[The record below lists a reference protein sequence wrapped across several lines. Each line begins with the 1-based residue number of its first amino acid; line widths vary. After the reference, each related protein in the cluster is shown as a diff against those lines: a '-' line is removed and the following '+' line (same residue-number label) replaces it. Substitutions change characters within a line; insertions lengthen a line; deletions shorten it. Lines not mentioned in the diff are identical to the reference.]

1 MNVTRLVRPPR
12 FGPRRES
19 LKTPVVWL
27 ALVTGA
33 LWLVPLAS
41 AQDCFVYFGTFTNE
55 LSKGIYVSR
64 LDAKSGRLSEPEL
77 AAAIASPGFLALSP
91 GGQFLY
97 AVTRGDPARGGVAAF
112 AREPRSGKLTFLGE
126 QPSGGAG
133 PCHVSVA
140 ANGQSVLVA
149 NYSGGSVKSFRTQA
163 DGTLA
168 DGTFLQHQGRSVH
181 PSRQKEPHAHCIV
194 PAPAGRFALACDLG
208 TDQVLVYR
216 LNPTNA
222 ALTAQEP
229 PFATVPPG
237 SGPRQLAFSPDGK
250 SVYVIN
256 ELTCTVTAFGW
267 DGQAG
272 TLTARE
278 TVSLLP
284 SWVEL
289 TNTFSA
295 AAIAVR
301 PDGRFIYG
309 TVRGHDS
316 VSVLAVDAKT
326 GRLSL
331 VENVSCGGKV
341 PRGMGLDP
349 TGQWLIM
356 AHQKSDTVTVFGVDR
371 TTGRLKPTGQT
382 WPVGAPVDVKFVPLP
397 S

>member
-1 MNVTRLVRPPR
+1 MNVTRRVHPPR
-12 FGPRRES
+12 FSPRREA
-19 LKTPVVWL
+19 LNTPVVWF
-27 ALVTGA
+27 ALVA
-33 LWLVPLAS
+33 LSWWLGLPAS
-41 AQDCFVYFGTFTNE
+41 AQDSFVYFGTFTNAA
-55 LSKGIYVSR
+55 SRGIYVSR
-64 LDAKSGRLSEPEL
+64 LEAKSGRLSEPEL
-77 AAAIASPGFLALSP
+77 AATINSPNFLALSP

-97 AVTRGDPARGGVAAF
+97 AVTRGDPAQGGVAAF

-126 QPSGGAG
+126 QPASGAG
-133 PCHVSVA
+133 PCHVSVDPT
-140 ANGQSVLVA
+140 GQSVLIA

-163 DGTLA
+163 DGALA
-168 DGTFLQHQGRSVH
+168 DGTMVPHQGRSVH
-181 PSRQKEPHAHCIV
+181 PSRQQEPHAHCIV

-222 ALTAQEP
+222 ALTAHEP

-250 SVYVIN
+250 SAYVIN

-284 SWVEL
+284 PGVAL

-295 AAIAVR
+295 AAIGVR
-301 PDGRFIYG
+301 PDGKFTYG

-331 VENVSCGGKV
+331 VESVPCGGKV

-349 TGQWLIM
+349 TGRWLIV
-356 AHQKSDTVTVFGVDR
+356 AHQKSDTVTVFRVEAA
-371 TTGRLKPTGQT
+371 TGRLVPTGQT
-382 WPVGAPVDVKFVPLP
+382 LAVGAPVDVKFAPVP
-397 S
+397 